1 LLKYR
6 SRTEI
11 TAQILAVA
19 LGGVTKT
26 KIMYGA
32 FLSYAQLQEYLA
44 ALLENNLLTY
54 EAKSGILKTTEK
66 GHRFLKITEELG
78 RLAQPVIEGR
88 IRKN

>member
-1 LLKYR
+1 MA
-6 SRTEI
+6 I
-11 TAQILAVA
+11 
-19 LGGVTKT
+19 GGVTKT

-54 EAKSGILKTTEK
+54 ETKSGILKTTEK

-78 RLAQPVIEGR
+78 KLAQPVIEGH